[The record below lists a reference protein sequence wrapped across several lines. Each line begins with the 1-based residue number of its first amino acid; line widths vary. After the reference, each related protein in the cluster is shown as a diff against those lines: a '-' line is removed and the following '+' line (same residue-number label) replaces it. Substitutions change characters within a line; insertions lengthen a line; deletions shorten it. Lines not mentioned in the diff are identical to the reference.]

1 MAKRLR
7 RSALG
12 LVASAV
18 LLSLSCGP
26 THTGPTDGVVLY
38 EHPDYKGDSIGFVFN
53 ASDLEHYEG
62 PCGGSTDSFSGVY
75 TEGDWDNCA
84 SSIMIT
90 PGWEVIIYEKS
101 NYRGERLIIN
111 ESVRDLD
118 DTRDLRGKDWDDRI
132 SSMSVRPP
140 RN

>member
-1 MAKRLR
+1 MAKRWGFT
-7 RSALG
+7 LG
-12 LVASAV
+12 LVASAI
-18 LLSLSCGP
+18 LPLLSCGP
-26 THTGPTDGVVLY
+26 THTGSTDGIILF
-38 EHPDYKGDSIGFVFN
+38 EHPDYKGDSIGFTFN
-53 ASDLEHYEG
+53 ASDLEHHEG
-62 PCGGSTDSFSGVY
+62 PCGEYYDEFYGSVG
-75 TEGDWDNCA
+75 GDWDDCA
-84 SSIMIT
+84 SSIMVT
-90 PGWEVIIYEKS
+90 PGWEVVIYEKS